1 MLKLSLPV
9 SCQTITQKYDIL
21 HIFDTCTTVFNK
33 TLNFKR
39 NEFLYDKWI
48 ICFIYEKT
56 GNIVAQFML

>member
-1 MLKLSLPV
+1 MLKLSFPV

-39 NEFLYDKWI
+39 NDFFMISGLYVSYTKKL
-48 ICFIYEKT
+48 ET
-56 GNIVAQFML
+56 